1 MRNEVSPRLSHLST
15 RRKCEFFILSNEFF
29 SSRYVGIILS
39 QEIDTVSSDGRTLL
53 RLRIAAKEDIRQ
65 ALKVLPFYCAHSQ
78 SKILPT
84 KMKWT
89 NCKFISFR

>member
-1 MRNEVSPRLSHLST
+1 MKYLQDCHIFRPEESVNSS
-15 RRKCEFFILSNEFF
+15 FFQTSFF
-29 SSRYVGIILS
+29 HRGTYVGIILS